1 MLWLIGIIIAY
12 LGAFWVMT
20 AVLRV
25 GGREGV
31 FMVLATMGFP
41 SAIYAT
47 ITYFLAS
54 ETMPASYF
62 EMSVF
67 MVSLASLGVNIG
79 RVLANP
85 LLINEVKKD
94 KNNTGISNVMNAIM
108 ETGAI
113 FSLLVFLLGY
123 SAFSNNDWKSI
134 IISPNV
140 FLIGMEIMGISSF
153 LGGIA
158 VGWVI
163 RATLQ
168 RFEEK
173 GISLRPDGF
182 RKLFIYSA
190 FPQEIWVFGLLFALL
205 VFMGAV

>member
-1 MLWLIGIIIAY
+1 MLWVIGIIIAY

-47 ITYFLAS
+47 IAYFLAS

-85 LLINEVKKD
+85 LLIKEVKKD
-94 KNNTGISNVMNAIM
+94 KSANAIPIVINANI

-113 FSLLVFLLGY
+113 FSLLAFILGY
-123 SAFSNNDWKSI
+123 VAFENDIWKNPVT
-134 IISPNV
+134 SPEGY
-140 FLIGMEIMGISSF
+140 LTGMVIMGIFSAI
-153 LGGIA
+153 GGIA
-158 VGWVI
+158 YGITV

-168 RFEEK
+168 RFEEH
-173 GISLRPDGF
+173 GISLKPDGF
-182 RKLFIYSA
+182 RKLMINGA
-190 FPQEIWVFGLLFALL
+190 FPATIYVLGLLFALL
-205 VFMGAV
+205 VFMGAL